1 MATAD
6 ATRSP
11 PADVTVATGPV
22 LRIWALALATYG
34 VGDGLTTAMIVW
46 GTPLYRE
53 ANPVLNAAIDAF
65 DGGGLVGMKLLAI
78 GICLAIS
85 VSGHRNN
92 DQFTRYLPPVT
103 LALAGTVTTLVNL
116 SLLW

>member
-1 MATAD
+1 MATAEVPQ
-6 ATRSP
+6 SP
-11 PADVTVATGPV
+11 PVGAAVPTGPA

-46 GTPLYRE
+46 GAPLYRE
-53 ANPVLNAAIDAF
+53 ANPVVNAAIGAF
-65 DGGGLVGMKLLAI
+65 GGGGLVGIKLLAI
-78 GICLAIS
+78 AVCVAIS
-85 VSGHRNN
+85 VSGHRNG
-92 DQFTRYLPPVT
+92 DPFTWYLPPVA